1 MLNATRAK
9 IMKDRADRKH
19 ASLERLL
26 DDIERKKN
34 LEKIELD
41 EIEEDAK
48 RHILE
53 LLLSKHEMEQEMNT
67 LYNMRCK
74 LPLSD
79 RDELENQQTVLRKK
93 LAELHSQLN
102 AKSKL
107 SSIHSASLAMS
118 LMDDL
123 AQRIE
128 LEIAKEMTTKQHH
141 MENTQKQIEILQL
154 ETETL
159 KLEKELDVLLNQ
171 VVNKQGAEFSKNLQ
185 FVRNDNLRTEE
196 QKETVKT
203 AVPLSSIPSVPNLN
217 SDDVIIAA
225 LRKRQELLIY
235 ADKNLEK
242 IELDEIEEDAKRH
255 FLELLLSKHEMEQE
269 INTLYNM
276 RCKLPLSDRDELENQ
291 QTVLRKKLAEKN
303 LEKIELDEI
312 EEDAKRHFLELL
324 LSKHLSDSN
333 ADLLAKFSKSTSVI
347 SLGLSYSLTDSPV
360 LTEPRYEQHRTGS
373 KFSMNYLEF
382 ICAWYLKKYL
392 TKVRSKSARVS
403 VSAALAKRKTKNPVR
418 NL

>member
-48 RHILE
+48 RHFLE
-53 LLLSKHEMEQEMNT
+53 LLLSKHEMEQEINT

-107 SSIHSASLAMS
+107 SSIQSASLAMS

-185 FVRNDNLRTEE
+185 FARRDNLRTEE

-203 AVPLSSIPSVPNLN
+203 AGEILYKLSSMSQMLISPSN
-217 SDDVIIAA
+217 SSTEKSSGKTKY
-225 LRKRQELLIY
+225 LRK
-235 ADKNLEK
+235 
-242 IELDEIEEDAKRH
+242 
-255 FLELLLSKHEMEQE
+255 
-269 INTLYNM
+269 
-276 RCKLPLSDRDELENQ
+276 
-291 QTVLRKKLAEKN
+291 
-303 LEKIELDEI
+303 
-312 EEDAKRHFLELL
+312 
-324 LSKHLSDSN
+324 
-333 ADLLAKFSKSTSVI
+333 
-347 SLGLSYSLTDSPV
+347 
-360 LTEPRYEQHRTGS
+360 
-373 KFSMNYLEF
+373 
-382 ICAWYLKKYL
+382 LKQIL
-392 TKVRSKSARVS
+392 
-403 VSAALAKRKTKNPVR
+403 
-418 NL
+418 